1 QDGRK
6 QEEDLWDRRRGFF
19 LLKKKSRQLKPSARG
34 LASSSPTSPR
44 KKGQARGVTKQ
55 DSSLLGDHGS
65 LSPQQQRQ
73 LCNPELRKYYLI
85 FSDPCLKGAEKKAVK
100 MYPENSQGILE
111 YMVAPEDTLYSIAS
125 RVHSTPNQLAQMNR
139 LYSHTVFPGQH
150 LWVPNSRDE
159 TDVESSVLSSPPSS
173 PLTPSAEADYDK
185 LLDVE
190 TVVMSGGQLCLL
202 ALPSECSPTQ
212 GEEPSPIRYLRLCSR
227 YITDRKGVV
236 LGVLVVTPNKI
247 IFDPYKSHPL
257 VIENG
262 CEEYCFTCYLDLV
275 RTIAFYRDPSRVT
288 FSAFSPQTNHCERTA
303 SPLLVQTEMRGLY
316 EQGRLNP
323 PPFFYDIFRSKKT
336 NSGQRKED
344 KDNGRLG
351 IMYTGAQQGA
361 MMVESHQNSGKV
373 GGGGGDSP
381 LCVET
386 LSGENPSHTDPPQE
400 EEPSRESW
408 LCSHLEHKL
417 DIGSRGEVEGE
428 SESGCQNRERSV
440 ETPSVSSE
448 GEGRDTDDRDLS
460 QSRTEA
466 MTPCGTVTHWK
477 KTDKVE
483 GSSQGDNTSGASRG
497 NGEDPD
503 GTEKRWNKTLLVYLY
518 STRKQKDLQTFQG
531 VESRRLGWRAE
542 LYGAGLSVSEGTS
555 PCEKEKF
562 VSLWAEGCEKVRAAG
577 LLAHPHTGQVI
588 PDSLRG
594 LDRQWFGPLLFSQEM
609 ERQWFSPCF
618 SQGIGQTVVQSTV
631 FSGGSDSKWFT
642 PWFGQGI
649 GQPVDWSESHHAGW
663 ERGGQ
668 SSLLTTPLFL
678 YTIIYEKGATE
689 LSLFLRQC
697 RSDLCIIDGAEETL
711 DEDFVLVDSEEEL
724 LVLEKYRDRIGE
736 EDWEIV
742 AVDDGKEKAFSEG
755 NIDAEL
761 EMAPVLLG
769 ESQLLQEVQ
778 IEQIC
783 RWLPPRTVGHPWK
796 LAYSGSTHGFSLKT
810 LYRKLSGTD
819 SPVLLIL
826 QDTQDQVF
834 GVLASHSLKPSE
846 LFYGTGETF
855 LFTFNP
861 EFKIFPWTGEN
872 SFFIKGNLDS
882 ISFGGGSG
890 HFGLWLEE
898 SLYYGRSHPCST
910 FNNCILSKTGDFYIR
925 DIEVWIF
932 Q

>member
-1 QDGRK
+1 MDFRTLRTQKIQSSSLSAKAR
-6 QEEDLWDRRRGFF
+6 
-19 LLKKKSRQLKPSARG
+19 LKKKSRQLKPSARG

-73 LCNPELRKYYLI
+73 LCNPELRKYYLM
-85 FSDPCLKGAEKKAVK
+85 DPCLKGAEKKAVK

-288 FSAFSPQTNHCERTA
+288 FSAFSPQ
-303 SPLLVQTEMRGLY
+303 
-316 EQGRLNP
+316 
-323 PPFFYDIFRSKKT
+323 SKKT

-428 SESGCQNRERSV
+428 SESGCQNRWGTLSSRRVSLLRERSV

-497 NGEDPD
+497 NG
-503 GTEKRWNKTLLVYLY
+503 
-518 STRKQKDLQTFQG
+518 
-531 VESRRLGWRAE
+531 
-542 LYGAGLSVSEGTS
+542 
-555 PCEKEKF
+555 
-562 VSLWAEGCEKVRAAG
+562 
-577 LLAHPHTGQVI
+577 
-588 PDSLRG
+588 DSG
-594 LDRQWFGPLLFSQEM
+594 
-609 ERQWFSPCF
+609 
-618 SQGIGQTVVQSTV
+618 
-631 FSGGSDSKWFT
+631 
-642 PWFGQGI
+642 
-649 GQPVDWSESHHAGW
+649 
-663 ERGGQ
+663 GGQ
-668 SSLLTTPLFL
+668 SCMALVFLCLKVRVPVKKRSLFPSGLKDVKRFVLRDYWLILTQD
-678 YTIIYEKGATE
+678 KATE